1 MNALA
6 LRFFPVYLRDL
17 LITRGAAMAGIAL
30 VLLLPTLLMDFSRL
44 RPAMSMTEVLAEA
57 LGNMV
62 TFLILVAAYGVIG
75 DDVRRGYFR
84 NLFSKP
90 VSPVAYYA
98 LAFVGTMAAL
108 YATLLVATA
117 VFAVVKEPVWPGRA
131 LVRAGFEFV
140 LLGGVIFGLSRLTRL
155 DWLAGVLLYVFGQ
168 LMRGVYPPD
177 ETFRGAVLNVV
188 LPPSHLLREGLLD
201 ADGIVVSGAL
211 WIVGYG
217 AVFFTGGLVL
227 VRVLA
232 FGTQRS

>member
-1 MNALA
+1 MNATA

-17 LITRGAAMAGIAL
+17 LLTRGAAMAGIAL
-30 VLLLPTLLMDFSRL
+30 VLLLPSLMMDFSRI
-44 RPAMSMTEVLAEA
+44 RSGMSMTDVLAEA
-57 LGNMV
+57 LVGMV
-62 TFLILVAAYGVIG
+62 VFLILVATYGVIG

-98 LAFVGTMAAL
+98 LAYLATLAAL
-108 YATLLVATA
+108 YATLLVATG
-117 VFAVVKEPVWPGRA
+117 VFAVVREPVWPGQA
-131 LVRAGFEFV
+131 LVRTFFEFV

-155 DWLAGVLLYVFGQ
+155 DWLVGLLLYVFGQ
-168 LMRGVYPPD
+168 VMRTAYPP
-177 ETFRGAVLNVV
+177 EESFRGAVLNVV
-188 LPPSHLLREGLLD
+188 LPPSHLFREGLMD
-201 ADGIVVSGAL
+201 AEGIVMSGAL

-217 AVFFTGGLVL
+217 AVFFAGGLAL